1 MYCTRKKCPRP
12 HSIPRATWF
21 HVALI
26 HDFIERER
34 EKKTWKHALKDL
46 LKGKQSEDENEI
58 WSWGDDSEVKVLATE
73 PEELNLNSGTHT
85 VELKDL

>member
-1 MYCTRKKCPRP
+1 M
-12 HSIPRATWF
+12 PRATWF

-26 HDFIERER
+26 HDFIER
-34 EKKTWKHALKDL
+34 KKKHVLKDL
-46 LKGKQSEDENEI
+46 LKGKQSGDENQI
-58 WSWGDDSEVKVLATE
+58 WSWGGDSGVKVLATE